1 MGFIVRYQSDSA
13 TEHELFDTLDD
24 ALVRVEALHND
35 PGAAGAMLFKQ
46 VPLKVQT
53 VVRVM
58 LEDADE
64 PITLE
69 EPAAAATA
77 PAPAEP
83 PPGAMPLQPATV
95 APPPPA
101 DAGSE
106 DSGKRRFS
114 R

>member
-1 MGFIVRYQSDSA
+1 MSFIVRYQSDSA
-13 TEHELFDTLDD
+13 TEHELFDTLAD
-24 ALVRVEALHND
+24 ALARVEGLHND
-35 PGAAGAMLFKQ
+35 PSTAGAMLFKQ

-58 LEDADE
+58 IEDADE
-64 PITLE
+64 PIALE
-69 EPAAAATA
+69 EPS
-77 PAPAEP
+77 PSGPAEP

-95 APPPPA
+95 APPPPPA